1 MVFLSFWNVLG
12 FNQVEY
18 ADLEDINS
26 KLQSVLNNEISLLDD
41 IFDEDLIADVIKLP
55 QLDLMLNELI

>member
-1 MVFLSFWNVLG
+1 LG